1 MNYIYDNLVINPI
14 TDIKA
19 YLTRQDINNM
29 TIHYQYKKTM
39 APEES
44 ENKFSCYN
52 FFELF
57 YGTNLK
63 FISGIKINN
72 NNFKVYYI
80 LNYFLII

>member
-1 MNYIYDNLVINPI
+1 MRELCCEISDIWNDSIIM
-14 TDIKA
+14 TDKFR
-19 YLTRQDINNM
+19 LTSPGLCPHI
-29 TIHYQYKKTM
+29 KKTM